1 MQKNKRIIILRCK
14 NGCDVKES
22 KGIAQTIQKLKEVM
36 FIVSYL
42 HLRRCCLFYLLSI
55 FHTQAFV

>member
-14 NGCDVKES
+14 NVCDES
-22 KGIAQTIQKLKEVM
+22 KGIAQTIQKLKEAM

-42 HLRRCCLFYLLSI
+42 HLRRCLFYLLSI